1 VKNSLD
7 LTLLTIDPDSVVPLY
22 HQIKQNIRDLIEN
35 EVLNDGD
42 LLPSE
47 RELGEIYGVN
57 RLTVRQALNDLVN
70 EGMLQRQRG
79 IGTFVAVPKVTQV
92 IDRVLGFSDRIQ
104 EAGHTPSSRMIS
116 IETVP
121 LALSVARRLA
131 LQPRLPAYKLV
142 RLRCVDGE
150 PVMLETAYLP
160 VTLFPRL
167 EAADLSNQSLYNVL
181 SEKYNCSILEAE
193 EQLEPVLL
201 TDYEAGMLEV
211 EPGTPGMLVEST
223 SFNQY
228 GKPVEF
234 GKAVVRGDRARFMF
248 HIRRTANEH

>member
-1 VKNSLD
+1 MKNSFD
-7 LTLLTIDPDSVVPLY
+7 LTLLKIDPGSVVPLY
-22 HQIKQNIRDLIEN
+22 HQIKQNFRDLIEN
-35 EVLNDGD
+35 EVLNGGD

-79 IGTFVAVPKVTQV
+79 IGTFVAVPKLTQV

-104 EAGHTPSSRMIS
+104 EAGHKPSSRMIS

-121 LALSVARRLA
+121 AALSVARRLA
-131 LQPRLPAYKLV
+131 LQPKLPIYKLV
-142 RLRCVDGE
+142 RLRCADGE
-150 PVMLETAYLP
+150 PVMLETAYLS
-160 VTLFPRL
+160 VVLFPSL
-167 EAADLSNQSLYNVL
+167 DAVDLSDQSLYTVL
-181 SEKYNCSILEAE
+181 SEKYNCLIQEAE

-201 TDYEAGMLEV
+201 TDYEARMLEV

-223 SFNQY
+223 SYNQF

-248 HIRRTANEH
+248 HIRRYANDR

>member
-1 VKNSLD
+1 MKKSFD
-7 LTLLTIDPDSVVPLY
+7 QTLLTIDPDSVVPLY

-35 EVLNDGD
+35 EVWNDGD

-57 RLTVRQALNDLVN
+57 RLTVRQAVNDLVN

-104 EAGHTPSSRMIS
+104 EAGHLPSSRMIS
-116 IETVP
+116 IDIVP
-121 LALSVARRLA
+121 VALSVARRLEI
-131 LQPRLPAYKLV
+131 QPKLPIYKLV
-142 RLRCVDGE
+142 RLRCVDGA
-150 PVMLETAYLP
+150 PVMLETAYLST
-160 VTLFPRL
+160 VLFPGL
-167 EAADLSNQSLYNVL
+167 EAVDLTNQSLYNVL
-181 SEKYNCSILEAE
+181 SEKYGCSILGAE

-201 TDYEAGMLEV
+201 TDYEARMLEV

-223 SFNQY
+223 SYNQQ